1 MLKNKLEI
9 SPKLSVSTTR
19 NAVLGLTCYN
29 LIYSH
34 YQFNMERMIFQ
45 KNQKYNC
52 NLNLAFVIKQNKL
65 LAPIRYLQS
74 IFDAW
79 KLAENHWQM

>member
-9 SPKLSVSTTR
+9 SPKLSVSTTW

-29 LIYSH
+29 IYSH

-52 NLNLAFVIKQNKL
+52 NWNLASVMKQNKL
-65 LAPIRYLQS
+65 LARIRYLQS
-74 IFDAW
+74 IFGAW
-79 KLAENHWQM
+79 K